1 MEHSGIIILNKPSG
15 ISSHKCVSIARKALN
30 MKKIGHTGT
39 LDPLASGVLPIL
51 IGSATKASDFLLEKD
66 KRYRAKVLLGTT
78 TDTLDITG
86 TVTSSGSVSVT
97 EEDVR
102 KAVSSFIGDIE
113 QIPPMYSAISYNGQ
127 RLYSLARQGIDIE
140 RKARPV
146 TIYSIDIIEISLPYI
161 TLDVHSS
168 KGTYIR
174 SLASDIGDKLGCGG
188 CISELSRTASGVY
201 SIENSVTPEELL
213 SLSENGNIEDVIL
226 PLDSIFSGYEK
237 ITLDKKRADRVKN
250 GVPIYY
256 KGKTLGQIYRI
267 YDENDVFIALSQ
279 ADITDSRECL
289 KLIKGFYK

>member
-140 RKARPV
+140 RKHAP
-146 TIYSIDIIEISLPYI
+146 
-161 TLDVHSS
+161 
-168 KGTYIR
+168 
-174 SLASDIGDKLGCGG
+174 
-188 CISELSRTASGVY
+188 
-201 SIENSVTPEELL
+201 LL
-213 SLSENGNIEDVIL
+213 FTVLIL
-226 PLDSIFSGYEK
+226 
-237 ITLDKKRADRVKN
+237 
-250 GVPIYY
+250 
-256 KGKTLGQIYRI
+256 
-267 YDENDVFIALSQ
+267 
-279 ADITDSRECL
+279 
-289 KLIKGFYK
+289 